1 MPRKSYESK
10 DAKAVGPYSHAVDAG
25 ELVYLSGQTPI
36 DPSTGEL
43 TKGGIGEQT
52 RQCFANLFAV
62 LEAAGLTSDDVVK
75 VNVYLT
81 DMNNFADMNEVYQ
94 TQFSEPFPARTTVAV
109 LALPLGAEVE
119 IEMIAK
125 RG

>member
-1 MPRKSYESK
+1 MARKAYESR

-36 DPSTGEL
+36 DPATGEL
-43 TKGGIGEQT
+43 ASGGIGEQT
-52 RQCFANLFAV
+52 RQCFANLFSV
-62 LEAAGLTSDDVVK
+62 LEAAGLTPDDVMK

-81 DMNNFADMNEVYQ
+81 DMNNFSEMNEVCK

-125 RG
+125 RP

>member
-1 MPRKSYESK
+1 MVRKAYESK

-25 ELVYLSGQTPI
+25 DLVYLSGQTPI
-36 DPSTGEL
+36 DPTTEEL
-43 TKGGIGEQT
+43 VSGGIGEQT
-52 RQCFANLFAV
+52 KQCFANLFAV
-62 LEAAGLTSDDVVK
+62 LEAAGLTPDNVVK

-81 DMNNFADMNEVYQ
+81 DMKNFSEMNEVYK

-109 LALPLGAEVE
+109 LALPLWADVE

-125 RG
+125 RP